1 MNGRNHKLLGGVMRV
16 ALIGLGLVQLAS
28 AQIATVTASIP
39 FIAFGGTTAP
49 GNVNAWTTEFA
60 FTNLGSSAA
69 AVNIRWYGDNGQ
81 PLAVPVVGATR
92 ATTQQ
97 FVIAPNGTF
106 SFTLDNT
113 QDPLTGGW
121 AAVDVVGSITGQ
133 AIFHSALTGRPEYI
147 TSAPLVRN
155 GPPNGIIVLGGGVP
169 VTTVAA
175 PVSLAVPFNNVGNA
189 TGVSFANITNVAQTL
204 VLNYVDN
211 SGAVLMAQTI
221 PLAAGAHTSFPLN
234 DSRVAGKKGV
244 VLVNGDGSPYSAIA
258 FVQGTGANAGT
269 VATLLPLTQ

>member
-1 MNGRNHKLLGGVMRV
+1 MNGRNRNLLGGTMAVS
-16 ALIGLGLVQLAS
+16 LLGLGLVQLAS
-28 AQIATVTASIP
+28 AQVATVTASIP
-39 FIAFGGTTAP
+39 YIAFGGTTTP
-49 GNVNAWTTEFA
+49 GNVNAWTTEFT

-97 FVIAPNGTF
+97 FVITPNGTF

-121 AAVDVVGSITGQ
+121 AAVDVVGSISGQ

-175 PVSLAVPFNNVGNA
+175 PVSLAVPFNNVGNI
-189 TGVSFANITNVAQTL
+189 TGVSFANITSVAQTL
-204 VLNYVDN
+204 ILNYVDN

-221 PLAAGAHTSFPLN
+221 PLAAGAHTSFPLT
-234 DSRVAGKKGV
+234 DSRLAGKRGA